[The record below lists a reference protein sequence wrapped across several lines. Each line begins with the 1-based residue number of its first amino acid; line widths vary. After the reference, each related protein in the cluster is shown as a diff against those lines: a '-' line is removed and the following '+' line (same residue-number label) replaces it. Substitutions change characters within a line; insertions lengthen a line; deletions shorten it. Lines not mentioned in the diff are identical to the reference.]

1 MIRDLS
7 SEMPKLLIPRAL
19 PRVLMVMAAVSVLA
33 GCASAPVPTFDLS
46 APTGFTARGGGN
58 GQLIVVAPTALAVL
72 DSEKIVVESAPGQI
86 TYLTDAQWS
95 DRLSSL
101 VQARMIQAFENGSKM
116 RRVARP
122 GDGVAG
128 DYQLSTDI
136 RTFGIKV
143 TPEGAFASVEI
154 SAKLIATAGGR
165 IIAAKVFS
173 ARVPVA
179 SVSGVTAS
187 TGLDQASNQVL
198 IDLVRWASAAQG

>member
-1 MIRDLS
+1 M
-7 SEMPKLLIPRAL
+7 MAL
-19 PRVLMVMAAVSVLA
+19 ALLA
-33 GCASAPVPTFDLS
+33 GCAAGPVPTFDLS
-46 APTGFTARGGGN
+46 APSGFTARGGGT

-72 DSEKIVVESAPGQI
+72 DSEKIVVEAAPGQI

-101 VQARMIQAFENGSKM
+101 LQARIIQAFENGSKL

-136 RTFGIKV
+136 RTFGVKV
-143 TPEGAFASVEI
+143 TPEGTFAAVEI
-154 SAKLIATAGGR
+154 SAKLIGTAGGR
-165 IIAAKVFS
+165 IIAARIFT
-173 ARVPVA
+173 ARVPLS
-179 SVSGVTAS
+179 SVSGMTAS

-198 IDLVRWASAAQG
+198 IEMVRWASAAQG

>member
-1 MIRDLS
+1 MIRNASSKMPRLS
-7 SEMPKLLIPRAL
+7 ARFAR
-19 PRVLMVMAAVSVLA
+19 PRVVMAMMALSLLA
-33 GCASAPVPTFDLS
+33 GCAAGPVPTFDLS
-46 APTGFTARGGGN
+46 APSGFTARGGGT

-72 DSEKIVVESAPGQI
+72 DSEKIVVEAAPGQI

-101 VQARMIQAFENGSKM
+101 LQARIIQAFENGSKL

-136 RTFGIKV
+136 RTFGVKV
-143 TPEGAFASVEI
+143 TPEGTFAAVEI
-154 SAKLIATAGGR
+154 SAKLIGTAGGR
-165 IIAAKVFS
+165 IVAARIFT
-173 ARVPVA
+173 ARVPLS
-179 SVSGVTAS
+179 SVSGMTAS

-198 IDLVRWASAAQG
+198 IEMVRWASAAQG

>member
-1 MIRDLS
+1 MIRDASSKMPRLS
-7 SEMPKLLIPRAL
+7 ARFAR
-19 PRVLMVMAAVSVLA
+19 PRVAMAMMALSLLA
-33 GCASAPVPTFDLS
+33 GCAAGPVPTFDLS
-46 APTGFTARGGGN
+46 APSGFTARGGGT

-72 DSEKIVVESAPGQI
+72 DSEKIVVEAAPGQI

-101 VQARMIQAFENGSKM
+101 LQARIIQAFENGSKL

-136 RTFGIKV
+136 RTFGVKV
-143 TPEGAFASVEI
+143 TPEGTFAAVEI
-154 SAKLIATAGGR
+154 SAKLIGTAGGR
-165 IIAAKVFS
+165 IIAARIFT
-173 ARVPVA
+173 ARVPLS
-179 SVSGVTAS
+179 SVSGLTAS

-198 IDLVRWASAAQG
+198 IEMVRWASAAQG

>member
-1 MIRDLS
+1 MTRDAGFH
-7 SEMPKLLIPRAL
+7 MPKLFARPAL
-19 PRVLMVMAAVSVLA
+19 PRVAMVLIALSGLT
-33 GCASAPVPTFDLS
+33 GCAAGPVPTFDLS
-46 APTGFTARGGGN
+46 APTGFTARGGGT

-72 DSEKIVVESAPGQI
+72 DSEKIVVEAAPGQI

-101 VQARMIQAFENGSKM
+101 LQARMIQAFENGSKM

-136 RTFGIKV
+136 RTFGVKV
-143 TPEGAFASVEI
+143 TPEGTFAAVEI

-165 IIAAKVFS
+165 IIAARIFT
-173 ARVPVA
+173 ARVPIS
-179 SVSGVTAS
+179 SVSGITAS

-198 IDLVRWASAAQG
+198 IEMVRWASAAQG

>member
-1 MIRDLS
+1 MTRDVSSPMSKRLARRTLS
-7 SEMPKLLIPRAL
+7 RL
-19 PRVLMVMAAVSVLA
+19 LMVGAALSILA

-72 DSEKIVVESAPGQI
+72 DSEKIVVEAAPGQI

-95 DRLSSL
+95 DRLSAL
-101 VQARMIQAFENGSKM
+101 LQARIIQAFENSSKL

-136 RTFGIKV
+136 RSFGIKV
-143 TPEGAFASVEI
+143 SPEGAFATVEI

-165 IIAAKVFS
+165 IVAAKVFS
-173 ARVPVA
+173 ARVPVS
-179 SVSGVTAS
+179 SVTGVTAS

-198 IDLVRWASAAQG
+198 IELVRWASAAQG